1 MKNTFTLSINVRLKV
16 TRVLCIL
23 IDTLGKSLKELFKK
37 TINKGINTALH
48 CTAKITSEENEDTII
63 EQSDYLH
70 FTPLIL
76 SAINDIRGKKS
87 VLTPLLWITHNENAS
102 IECR

>member
-1 MKNTFTLSINVRLKV
+1 MKNIFTLSINVRLKV

-37 TINKGINTALH
+37 TINKGINTALEKL
-48 CTAKITSEENEDTII
+48 KITSEENEDTII

>member
-16 TRVLCIL
+16 TRLVCIL
-23 IDTLGKSLKELFKK
+23 IVILGKSLKELFKK
-37 TINKGINTALH
+37 TINKGINTAFEKL
-48 CTAKITSEENEDTII
+48 KITSEENEDIII

-76 SAINDIRGKKS
+76 STINDIRKHK
-87 VLTPLLWITHNENAS
+87 H
-102 IECR
+102 